1 MYSENNENHFK
12 KISGKKK
19 RKKKSFFSHF
29 IGLLIYIQCGNIE
42 KISYNM
48 I

>member
-1 MYSENNENHFK
+1 MYSENNENHFL
-12 KISGKKK
+12 KISEKK

-29 IGLLIYIQCGNIE
+29 IGLLSCIQCGNIE